1 MIDLR
6 QIRISL
12 FVAAFAMPLIGYGQA
27 AKTEAPQTGI
37 VDHIKEAGH
46 HEVMAPDDILKLLEF
61 NKASGTATP
70 AEEKRGT
77 AMRTVYRVQVFSD
90 NNGERSRSEG
100 EKKRRAVQSRF
111 PDYPCSLGWHTPYW
125 KVKVGIFT
133 TQAEASEAAAK
144 IKRAFP
150 SYAKEIHVI
159 RDRMKINK

>member
-1 MIDLR
+1 MINPR
-6 QIRISL
+6 YIRL
-12 FVAAFAMPLIGYGQA
+12 LNLIALIFLPVLSFGQ
-27 AKTEAPQTGI
+27 KPNTEPQPANI
-37 VDHIKEAGH
+37 VEHIKDSDH
-46 HEVMAPDDILKLLEF
+46 HEIIASDDILKLLDF
-61 NKASGTATP
+61 KSSDSGSAV
-70 AEEKRGT
+70 EEKKGT

-111 PDYPCSLGWHTPYW
+111 PEYPCSLGWHTPYW

-133 TQAEASEAAAK
+133 TQAEAAEAASK

-159 RDRMKINK
+159 RDRMKINR